1 MMDEYRNQ
9 EMIEAMNMIN
19 PFQKVIYFFIVG
31 FIVASIQF
39 DVGFLPILSTLVSL
53 LCFYLGLRMVRK
65 ENKAFFWA
73 YVLTIIL
80 MIMAF
85 IQAIMLTTPM
95 EYPSMFSLSYIF
107 LNLVQVILICFGLKQ
122 CIPYY
127 KYPIYI
133 LFSYMMMKGGLWIDT
148 NEITV
153 ILFMIGFISLLYYL
167 LQSQRY
173 LESYQYQLK
182 LSPVKIS
189 EVFMSFAYLGITAFI
204 VIAITVISPFLNYQY
219 VHRTVP
225 EFSYHIL
232 DSIEK
237 TNADSLI
244 TQEKNQATI
253 YNYDKDHYLYVY
265 HFQFLDIRQLMTSLV
280 VSIEQR
286 EGNTEQVVKDIWVSD
301 GNKQYDIQSEK
312 EVIQRLPS
320 QFHSFGYAN
329 DYYVVDVS
337 PLVHD
342 LDITITI
349 LVDKSE
355 DITQSQYNFIF
366 YFQNDFGYPYS
377 SDRGQYISR
386 GYHSVN
392 GKWGYGTV

>member
-9 EMIEAMNMIN
+9 DIIDAMNTIN

-31 FIVASIQF
+31 FIVSSIQF
-39 DVGFLPILSTLVSL
+39 NVGFLPILSTLVSL
-53 LCFYLGLRMVRK
+53 LCFYLGLRMVRR

-73 YVLTIIL
+73 FVITIIL
-80 MIMAF
+80 MIKAF
-85 IQAIMLTTPM
+85 IQAVMLATTM
-95 EYPSMFSLSYIF
+95 EYPSVFYLSYFF
-107 LNLVQVILICFGLKQ
+107 LKLLQVMLICFGLKQ
-122 CIPYY
+122 CIPHH

-133 LFSYMMMKGGLWIDT
+133 LFSYIMMQGGLWIDI

-182 LSPVKIS
+182 LSPVKTS
-189 EVFMSFAYLGITAFI
+189 EALMSFVYLGITGFI
-204 VIAITVISPFLNYQY
+204 VIAITVISPFLNYEY
-219 VHRTVP
+219 VHGNVP
-225 EFSYHIL
+225 EISYEVL
-232 DSIEK
+232 DNIER
-237 TNADSLI
+237 NNSDSLI
-244 TQEKNQATI
+244 TQEKDQATI

-265 HFQFLDIRQLMTSLV
+265 HFQFSDIRQLMTSLV
-280 VSIEQR
+280 VSIEQQ
-286 EGNTEQVVKDIWVSD
+286 EGNTEQVVQDIWVSD
-301 GNKQYDIQSEK
+301 GNKQYDIQGEK

-349 LVDKSE
+349 LVGKSE
-355 DITQSQYNFIF
+355 DMTQSQYNFVF
-366 YFQNDFGYPYS
+366 YFQNGFGYPYS
-377 SDRGQYISR
+377 PDRGQYISR
-386 GYHSVN
+386 SYNSVN
-392 GKWGYGTV
+392 GKWS